1 MNPKRD
7 RTVWAGAGPVL
18 GKIGIRFLFQELQV
32 HLGEA
37 GGASSAR
44 QRSLEVAGSP
54 SHGMLGAEVDP
65 CHLTWGLDWR
75 VCWKVSEWRRG
86 LRDQRV
92 CGSMQRW
99 PRRPARDCTEQP
111 LDEGTNEWMSE
122 RMEESRRPEL
132 RTGATREVGPP
143 VPAKVPQ
150 EGLWGWG
157 SDSHS
162 PRFPQPE
169 GGGLRVL
176 GPLGDHLD
184 LIKAAIVFRDSAVPC
199 IATARQF
206 LSEATAV
213 LQGGTGGVQGGCP
226 PTHSGALSEHWA
238 TRGPGPTKRGMRP
251 GTSGQPCSL

>member
-18 GKIGIRFLFQELQV
+18 GTIGIRFLFQELQAHV
-32 HLGEA
+32 GEA
-37 GGASSAR
+37 GGASSAW

-92 CGSMQRW
+92 CGSMQCW
-99 PRRPARDCTEQP
+99 PRRPARDCTVQP

-162 PRFPQPE
+162 PRTSLRE
-169 GGGLRVL
+169 GGSVSLVHWEIIWIRSKLQLCL
-176 GPLGDHLD
+176 G
-184 LIKAAIVFRDSAVPC
+184 I
-199 IATARQF
+199 Q
-206 LSEATAV
+206 LSPA
-213 LQGGTGGVQGGCP
+213 
-226 PTHSGALSEHWA
+226 
-238 TRGPGPTKRGMRP
+238 
-251 GTSGQPCSL
+251 